1 MHSLLGRS
9 ETRTARA
16 RRVSLAAVGLLA
28 SLACRADRAEVEPPV
43 ALPEAFT
50 AGGELALP
58 ERWWIAFDDSELA
71 ALVDRALEGNFGLA
85 VAWDRLAQAEA
96 VARKEG
102 VSQHVQLDYAAGA
115 SVDRVRRGLS
125 GGATQETRVDDYS
138 LGLTVSYEV
147 DLWGRVESRARA
159 AELDALAGAEDVHAA
174 AITLTA
180 DLAPT
185 WYRLVEQNGQRA
197 LLERQRE
204 TNQQVLDVVT
214 LRFRRGQ
221 VGAAD
226 VLRQR
231 QLVESIQG
239 EIDRVEANASVYS
252 HQLAVLTGRPPA
264 EIVAPQVAELT
275 PLAPLPDTGL
285 PTELI
290 QRRPDVRAAYLDVR
304 AADERVAVALAD
316 RWPRL
321 TLSAR
326 ASTSA
331 SSVGDLFDFWLVG
344 IAADLVGPIL
354 DGEER
359 DAEIHR
365 TRAVLSERLHTYGQ
379 TILASLAEV
388 EDALALERE
397 QRDLIAS
404 LERQLALSDQVIER
418 IRDSYTKG
426 AADYLR
432 VLEALATNQSLQ
444 RNLLTARRQLVEYR
458 IDLCRALAG
467 GWELTR
473 PELARID
480 DEPVDTTSQP

>member
-1 MHSLLGRS
+1 MHSPPGRS
-9 ETRTARA
+9 ESRTVRA
-16 RRVSLAAVGLLA
+16 HRLAFAATSLLA
-28 SLACRADRAEVEPPV
+28 LLACRADRAEVEAPV
-43 ALPEAFT
+43 AVPEAFT

-58 ERWWIAFDDSELA
+58 ERWWLAFDDPELA
-71 ALVDRALEGNFGLA
+71 ALVDRALEGNLGLA

-102 VSQHVQLDYAAGA
+102 APQHVQLDYAAGA
-115 SVDRVRRGLS
+115 SIDRVRRGLS
-125 GGATQETRVDDYS
+125 NGATQDTRADDYS
-138 LGLTVSYEV
+138 LGLTASYEV
-147 DLWGRVESRARA
+147 DLWGRIESRARA
-159 AELDALAGAEDVHAA
+159 AELEALASAEDVKAA
-174 AITLTA
+174 AITLIA
-180 DLAPT
+180 DLALT
-185 WYRLVEQNGQRA
+185 WYRLVEQNGQRE

-239 EIDRVEANASVYS
+239 EVDRVEANAAIYA
-252 HQLAVLTGRPPA
+252 HQLAILTGRPPA
-264 EIVAPQVAELT
+264 EVVAPQVVELT

-285 PTELI
+285 PSELI
-290 QRRPDVRAAYLDVR
+290 QRRPDVRAAYLDVE

-344 IAADLVGPIL
+344 LAADLVGPIL
-354 DGEER
+354 DGDER
-359 DAEIHR
+359 DAEIDR
-365 TRAVLSERLHTYGQ
+365 TRAVLSERLHAYGQ
-379 TILASLAEV
+379 TILGSLAEV

-467 GWELTR
+467 GWELQR

-480 DEPVDTTSQP
+480 GDPVDTTSDP